1 MSLWFI
7 LALLSSL
14 TFGLAGFLMK
24 VSSVKKGDHD
34 FLLWGLYLTG
44 SLGFLWWMVKT
55 RDMDFSCT
63 VLIAGVIVGIGSAF
77 GNLLFM
83 KALDIGPASLTSPV
97 VNGNIVLMIGMSMLI
112 YGETITVSETAGVA
126 LLVIAMMI
134 LPVDPNES
142 LKIRNK
148 RWYALVFITM
158 LLFFFRNGGLKITE
172 EMHLSGTSILFVSY
186 VFGFFWF
193 TFQIF
198 HRKLQIPSL
207 VSSVRFRTGVFWG
220 LAAGIFSFAGMQ
232 LYAVALNQGPAT
244 LIAPIFS
251 TNSLVVALL
260 SILIYREQLSLFQTL
275 SLILLFSGL
284 ILIRI

>member
-7 LALLSSL
+7 LALFSSF
-14 TFGLAGFLMK
+14 TFGLSGFLMK
-24 VSSVKKGDHD
+24 VSSVRKGDHD

-44 SLGFLWWMVKT
+44 SLGFFWWMVQT
-55 RDMDFSCT
+55 HDMDFSYA

-97 VNGNIVLMIGMSMLI
+97 VNSNNVLIIGMSMLM
-112 YGETITVSETAGVA
+112 YGETITVIEATGVG
-126 LLVIAMMI
+126 LLLIAMTI

-142 LKIRNK
+142 LKIHNK

-158 LLFFFRNGGLKITE
+158 LFFFFRNGGLKITE
-172 EMHLSGTSILFVSY
+172 EMHLSATSILFVSY
-186 VFGFFWF
+186 VSGFVWF
-193 TFQIF
+193 TFQVL
-198 HRKLQIPSL
+198 RKKFQNQFLFSTARI
-207 VSSVRFRTGVFWG
+207 RTGIACG

-232 LYAVALNQGPAT
+232 LYAIALNQGPAT
-244 LIAPIFS
+244 IIAPIFS

-260 SILIYREQLSLFQTL
+260 SIVIYRERLSLFQTL
-275 SLILLFSGL
+275 SLFLLFAGL
-284 ILIRI
+284 VLVRL

>member
-1 MSLWFI
+1 MSLWFV
-7 LALLSSL
+7 LAVSSSL

-24 VSSVKKGDHD
+24 VSSAKKGDHD

-55 RDMDFSCT
+55 GDMDFSYI
-63 VLIAGVIVGIGSAF
+63 VLIAGFIVGIGSAF

-97 VNGNIVLMIGMSMLI
+97 VNSNIVLTIGMSILI
-112 YGETITVSETAGVA
+112 YGETITVTEAAGVI
-126 LLVIAMMI
+126 LLIIAMTV

-148 RWYALVFITM
+148 YWYILIFITM

-172 EMHLSGTSILFVSY
+172 EMHLSGTSILFISY
-186 VFGFFWF
+186 VFGFVWF
-193 TFQIF
+193 TFQIL
-198 HRKLQIPSL
+198 RKKTQNRIQTSFA
-207 VSSVRFRTGVFWG
+207 RIRTGVFWG
-220 LAAGIFSFAGMQ
+220 LTAGIFSFAGMQ

-244 LIAPIFS
+244 IIAPIFS
-251 TNSLVVALL
+251 TNSLVVAIL
-260 SILIYREQLSLFQTL
+260 SILIYRERLSLFQTF
-275 SLILLFSGL
+275 SLILLFAGL
-284 ILIRI
+284 ILIRV